1 MNQDNVVCYTLTTNI
16 INEYDYEYGMICYG
30 IVYDRYSLRIKLRL
44 RCYIVDDLGTP
55 QSSNERTCHEWLMF
69 RSRCVKRILI

>member
-1 MNQDNVVCYTLTTNI
+1 M
-16 INEYDYEYGMICYG
+16 NEYDYDYDYDMIMITAGYVYG
-30 IVYDRYSLRIKLRL
+30 IIYDMYSLYIKLRL

-55 QSSNERTCHEWLMF
+55 QSSDERTCHERLMF